1 MDFEKLTQLIIK
13 NRSYR
18 RFHQNYFISIEN
30 LRNLIDLARL
40 SPSAANLQPLRY
52 YISNDP
58 SVNEKIFQC
67 LKFAA
72 YLKDWGGP
80 KEGEKPSAYI
90 IVFSD
95 TEISKSP
102 EIDAGIA
109 SQSILLGAVSMGL
122 GGCIIANINREKIYE
137 ILRVDKK
144 YKILFVIA
152 LGKPSENILLEEVS
166 DSGDIKYYRDE
177 YDNHHVPKRK
187 LDDII
192 IGIN

>member
-1 MDFEKLTQLIIK
+1 MEFENLKQLVIK

-18 RFHQNYFISIEN
+18 RFYQNYFISIEN
-30 LRNLIDLARL
+30 LKELINLARL

-58 SVNEKIFQC
+58 DVNEKIFHC

-90 IVFSD
+90 IIFAD
-95 TEISKSP
+95 TDVNKSP

-122 GGCIIANINREKIYE
+122 GGCIIANVNREKLYE
-137 ILRVDKK
+137 ILNIDKK
-144 YKILFVIA
+144 FKILFVIA
-152 LGKPSENILLEEVS
+152 LGKPSENIILEELPDNS
-166 DSGDIKYYRDE
+166 DIKYYRDE
-177 YDNHHVPKRK
+177 FDNHHVPKRR